1 MSCQLALSNSEM
13 IKKLI
18 GVLNPKHFNLVERTR
33 AFSTTIF
40 LQGGQPEINDIK
52 KFIVE
57 NTEIVRENNLTPEIQ
72 LRLFTPNC
80 WFWHARPELWPF
92 SDPFWA
98 IYWPGG
104 QALTRYVLGN
114 PLVSKGKKVLDL
126 GSGCGASAI
135 AAQLCG
141 AAHVIANDIDPVAAL
156 ATQINCELNGL
167 DPLLCVTDNLIG
179 SDSGG
184 YDLILLGDMFYEEAL
199 AVSLRHW
206 LDRCIQTQGTE
217 VLIGDPGR
225 AQFEDQRG
233 RRRLQCLAQYELP
246 LAVQQENYGLTCSS
260 VWQYQPR
267 L

>member
-1 MSCQLALSNSEM
+1 MSCQLARSNSEM

-40 LQGGQPEINDIK
+40 LQGCQSEINDIK

-141 AAHVIANDIDPVAAL
+141 AAHVVANDIDPAV